1 MSKASRS
8 TPTRLLI
15 VGAYGVVGEQIA
27 QLMAREHPSVELWLA
42 GRSREKAAAL
52 ASNIPGSTP
61 CRVDIDDTDPLRSL
75 DAVPDLILAVAN
87 DANNNLLRAAL
98 DRNIAYIDITRWT
111 ERMVHAGDYVRAR
124 KPSQPFLLA
133 SGWMAGVVA
142 TISAHFAT
150 MFDRVEQLEFDVLFA
165 LKDKAGP
172 NSFEYAD
179 RLRVPFTVSI
189 GGKSVKKMPF
199 SDPKQVVFSGG
210 RTFRAVRFDTPDQV
224 TLPGDLGIPTVASRV
239 TYDDAKVMGFMRF
252 MVGSGIWSVLSLP
265 LFDSLRRSLLF
276 NPGPGAPHEVQI
288 TAAGKRADGS
298 EARETGTLVDPLGQT
313 HMTAIGAVLQ
323 IERVLGLSGLAVPI
337 SGLSYPEKLADPA
350 RAVERLKELG
360 LQLLIDPP
368 V

>member
-1 MSKASRS
+1 MSEANRS
-8 TPTRLLI
+8 TPSRLLI
-15 VGAYGVVGEQIA
+15 VGAYGVVGQQVAEI
-27 QLMAREHPSVELWLA
+27 MAREHPSVELWLA
-42 GRSREKAAAL
+42 GRSREKAAEL
-52 ASNIPGSTP
+52 AMTIAGSVA
-61 CRVDIDDTDPLRSL
+61 CRIDIDDVDPLRGL
-75 DAVPDLILAVAN
+75 DAMPDLILAVAN

-124 KPSQPFLLA
+124 RPSQPFLLA
-133 SGWMAGVVA
+133 SGWMAGLVA
-142 TISAHFAT
+142 TVSAHFAT
-150 MFDRVEQLEFDVLFA
+150 MFDRVEHLEFDVLFA

-172 NSFEYAD
+172 NSLEYAD

-199 SDPKQVVFSGG
+199 SDPKRVAFSGG
-210 RTFRAVRFDTPDQV
+210 RTFTAVRFDTPDQV
-224 TLPGDLGIPTVASRV
+224 TLSGVLGIPTVASRV

-252 MVGSGIWSVLSLP
+252 MIGSGIWSILSLP

-276 NPGPGAPHEVQI
+276 NPGPGAPHEIQI